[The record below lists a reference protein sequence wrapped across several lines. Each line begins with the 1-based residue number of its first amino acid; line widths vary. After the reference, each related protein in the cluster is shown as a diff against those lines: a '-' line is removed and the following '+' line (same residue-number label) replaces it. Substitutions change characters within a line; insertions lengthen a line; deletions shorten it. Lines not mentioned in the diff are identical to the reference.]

1 MNKTKYVDIY
11 YSTACI
17 QIIVNSHM
25 FLAMNLTRLVP
36 ITYTYRQCDT
46 PTNTCIYLCFLCQ
59 NT

>member
-36 ITYTYRQCDT
+36 ITYTYR
-46 PTNTCIYLCFLCQ
+46 
-59 NT
+59 